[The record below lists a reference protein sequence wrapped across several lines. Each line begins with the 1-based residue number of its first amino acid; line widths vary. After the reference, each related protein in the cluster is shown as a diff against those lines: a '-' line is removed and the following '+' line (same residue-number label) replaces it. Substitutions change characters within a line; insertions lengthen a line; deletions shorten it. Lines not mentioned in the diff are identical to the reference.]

1 MKLRYKLLAANLVL
15 MAVMTFLILFFVR
28 SVFPRSILSE
38 LQRHW
43 VYRAEEL
50 ADEAVGPLLGKDELA
65 LRMLVFRHKDI
76 MADAEYIFIADRDGN
91 ILTHTFPKGFPAGFR
106 SVTAGKRDQ
115 VSRQE
120 IIFGDKPVFD
130 IAAPVLRG
138 DMGEV
143 HIGFSAEPVMR
154 ETNRIIVLIVCTVLG
169 ALALQVLFMIILEAV
184 IIRPIAHLKQLAIQV
199 RQIGRG
205 QLGEKISVTS
215 RDEVG
220 VLARAYNEMREDLLA
235 YQRRLRLLATQLSLA
250 EERER
255 RRIASQV
262 HDHIGQNM
270 AFVKIKLRSL
280 QEKATAEN
288 IKKDVENICGV
299 VDAMI
304 QDTRSLVFELSPPI
318 LYELGFVPAMEWLC
332 DHMAKTHGLP
342 IEFADDDEPKPLK
355 EDVRVFCFQAGR
367 ELLMNVVKHAR
378 ATYAILSLQREENRL
393 SMTVEDNGAGFD
405 ISEINRHA
413 AETEGF
419 GLFSIRERLSHYG
432 GTITISSHL
441 GSGTKVSLVVSLE
454 T

>member
-1 MKLRYKLLAANLVL
+1 M
-15 MAVMTFLILFFVR
+15 
-28 SVFPRSILSE
+28 
-38 LQRHW
+38 
-43 VYRAEEL
+43 
-50 ADEAVGPLLGKDELA
+50 
-65 LRMLVFRHKDI
+65 
-76 MADAEYIFIADRDGN
+76 
-91 ILTHTFPKGFPAGFR
+91 
-106 SVTAGKRDQ
+106 AGKRDR

-120 IIFGDKPVFD
+120 ILLGAKPVFD
-130 IAAPVLRG
+130 IAAPVIGGEL
-138 DMGEV
+138 GEV

-154 ETNRIIVLIVCTVLG
+154 ETNRITVLIVCTVLG

-184 IIRPIAHLKQLAIQV
+184 IIRPVAQLKQLAVQV

-280 QEKATAEN
+280 QEKATDAD
-288 IKKDVENICGV
+288 IKKEVENICGV
-299 VDAMI
+299 VDVMI

-342 IEFADDDEPKPLK
+342 IEFVDDDEPKPLK
-355 EDVRVFCFQAGR
+355 EDLSVFCFQAGR
-367 ELLMNVVKHAR
+367 ELLMNVVKHAC
-378 ATYAILSLQREENRL
+378 ATQAVLSLQREGNRL
-393 SMTVEDNGAGFD
+393 LMTVEDNGAGFD
-405 ISEINRHA
+405 IAEINRHA
-413 AETEGF
+413 AGTEGF

-432 GTITISSHL
+432 GTITISSRP
-441 GSGTKVSLVVSLE
+441 GSGAKVSIAVGLDA
-454 T
+454 

>member
-1 MKLRYKLLAANLVL
+1 MELRYKLLAANLVL
-15 MAVMTFLILFFVR
+15 MAVMALLILFFIR
-28 SVFPRSILSE
+28 SVFPRSILSDLQSYWIHQTKE
-38 LQRHW
+38 L
-43 VYRAEEL
+43 AEE
-50 ADEAVGPLLGKDELA
+50 AVQPLLGKDALA
-65 LRMLVFRHKDI
+65 LRMLVFQCKDI
-76 MADAEYIFIADRDGN
+76 MENAEYIFIADRDGN
-91 ILTHTFPKGFPAGFR
+91 ILTHTFPKGFPTDFR
-106 SVTAGKRDQ
+106 RVMAGKRDQ

-120 IIFGDKPVFD
+120 ILFSDKPVFD

-154 ETNRIIVLIVCTVLG
+154 ETNRITVLIICTVLG

-184 IIRPIAHLKQLAIQV
+184 IIRPIAHLKQLAVQV

-205 QLGEKISVTS
+205 QLGEIISVTS

-220 VLARAYNEMREDLLA
+220 ELARAYNEMREDLLA

-262 HDHIGQNM
+262 HDHIGQTM

-280 QEKATAEN
+280 QEKAAAEN
-288 IKKDVENICGV
+288 IKKEVENICGV
-299 VDAMI
+299 VDTMI

-342 IEFADDDEPKPLK
+342 IEFVDDDEPKPLK
-355 EDVRVFCFQAGR
+355 EDLSVFCFQAGR

-378 ATYAILSLQREENRL
+378 ATHVILSLQREGNRL
-393 SMTVEDNGAGFD
+393 LMTVEDNGAGFD

-413 AETEGF
+413 AATEGF

-432 GTITISSHL
+432 GTITISSRP
-441 GSGTKVSLVVSLE
+441 GSGAKVSIVVSLE